1 MRTVVIMPL
10 YNEENTLAQ
19 VLAEVRRRTGAR
31 IVVVNDGS
39 TDGSAEVLRGSGLG
53 IEVITHA
60 QNEGYGQS
68 LIDGFRYAIERE
80 FDVAVTI
87 DGDLQHEPGL
97 IPRFIEES
105 ARFDI
110 VSGSR
115 YHPDAPGIQDPAPPD
130 RQRINAETTRIINA
144 LTGYRLTD
152 AWCGFKAYRV
162 AGLAR
167 MHLDE
172 RSYGLPLQVWLQAAR
187 LGLTVTEIPVPRIY
201 KNPSRRFW
209 GGLDDPETRMTY
221 YLSVIDREV
230 SRWRN
235 HGGAPAVQSDSTKG

>member
-1 MRTVVIMPL
+1 MRAVVIVPL
-10 YNEENTLAQ
+10 FNEEETVAE
-19 VLAEVRRRTGAR
+19 VLAAVRRHTTAD
-31 IVVVNDGS
+31 ILVVNDGS
-39 TDGSAEVLRGSGLG
+39 TDGSGRVLARCGSDVR
-53 IEVITHA
+53 VITHA

-68 LIDGFRYAIERE
+68 LIDGFGYAVDHH
-80 FDVAVTI
+80 FDAAVTI
-87 DGDLQHEPGL
+87 DCDLQHEPRL
-97 IPRFIEES
+97 IPRFLH
-105 ARFDI
+105 AVQAFDI

-115 YHPDAPGIQDPAPPD
+115 YHPDAPGHQDPAPPD
-130 RQRINAETTRIINA
+130 RLQINQEVTRIVND

-167 MHLDE
+167 MQLDE

-201 KNPSRRFW
+201 KNPGRRFW
-209 GGLDDPETRMTY
+209 GGLDDPATRRTY

-230 SRWRN
+230 SRWRR
-235 HGGAPAVQSDSTKG
+235 SS

>member
-1 MRTVVIMPL
+1 MRPVVIMPL
-10 YNEENTLAQ
+10 FNEEETVAD
-19 VLAEVRRRTGAR
+19 VLAEVRRHTAAE

-39 TDGSAEVLRGSGLG
+39 TDGSERVLARCGPG
-53 IEVITHA
+53 IRIITHA

-68 LIDGFRYAIERE
+68 LIDGFGYAIANQ

-87 DGDLQHEPGL
+87 DCDRQHEPRL
-97 IPRFIEES
+97 IPRFLD
-105 ARFDI
+105 AAGAFDI

-115 YHPDAPGIQDPAPPD
+115 YHPETPGDQDPAPPD
-130 RQRINAETTRIINA
+130 RFQINQEVTRIVND

-167 MHLDE
+167 LHLDE

-201 KNPSRRFW
+201 KNPGRRFW
-209 GGLDDPETRMTY
+209 GGLDDPTARRTY
-221 YLSVIDREV
+221 YLSIIDREV
-230 SRWRN
+230 SRWR
-235 HGGAPAVQSDSTKG
+235 SSS

>member
-1 MRTVVIMPL
+1 MADFRPARPLIVMPL
-10 YNEENTLAQ
+10 YNEAATLAG
-19 VLAEVRRRTGAR
+19 VLDEVRRHTAAP
-31 IVVVNDGS
+31 VLVVNDGS
-39 TDGSAEVLRGSGLG
+39 TDVSAAILATAERRHRDIRVLPH
-53 IEVITHA
+53 V

-68 LIDGFRYAIERE
+68 LIDGFRYAIDAG

-87 DGDLQHEPGL
+87 DCDRQHEPRL
-97 IPRFIEES
+97 IPEFLHASR
-105 ARFDI
+105 RFDI

-115 YHPDAPGIQDPAPPD
+115 YHPEAPGAQDPAPPD
-130 RQRINAETTRIINA
+130 RQRINEEITGVINE

-187 LGLTVTEIPVPRIY
+187 LALTVTEIPVPRIY
-201 KNPSRRFW
+201 KNPDRRFW
-209 GGLDDPETRMTY
+209 GGLDDPDARRTY
-221 YLSVIDREV
+221 YLSIIDREV
-230 SRWRN
+230 SRWRT
-235 HGGAPAVQSDSTKG
+235 SS

>member
-1 MRTVVIMPL
+1 MRPVVIMPL
-10 YNEENTLAQ
+10 YNEEET
-19 VLAEVRRRTGAR
+19 LAEVLQEVRRHTAAQ
-31 IVVVNDGS
+31 ILVVNDGS
-39 TDGSAEVLRGSGLG
+39 TDGSARILEDGLASG
-53 IEVITHA
+53 IRVIAHA

-68 LIDGFRYAIERE
+68 LIDGFGFAIRE
-80 FDVAVTI
+80 GFDVAVTM
-87 DGDLQHEPGL
+87 DCDLQHEPRL
-97 IPRFIEES
+97 IPAFVK
-105 ARFDI
+105 AGHTVDI

-115 YHPDAPGIQDPAPPD
+115 YHPDAPYVQDPAPAD
-130 RQRINAETTRIINA
+130 RQRINAEVTRIIND

-187 LGLTVTEIPVPRIY
+187 LGLRVREIPVPRIY
-201 KNPSRRFW
+201 KNPGRRFW
-209 GGLDDPETRMTY
+209 GGLDDPDTRRTY
-221 YLSVIDREV
+221 YLSIIDREV

-235 HGGAPAVQSDSTKG
+235 SS